1 MYNFDIQSDGKS
13 ALHMTCPKCGIKGP
27 HPIIRTDPK
36 QYHWDQST
44 VELFERIAGRDL
56 SFRMRTKKCMNCEKQ
71 FQSAE
76 LGFVFLA
83 GLVKEVKDLERM
95 KSEFQEALNMERK
108 DNAAHCA
115 EIKALHT
122 AIRNASKLLT
132 GQLPKRKK

>member
-1 MYNFDIQSDGKS
+1 MNNFDIQSDGKS
-13 ALHMTCPKCGIKGP
+13 ALHMTCPKCGISGP
-27 HPIIRTDPK
+27 YPVIRTDPNL
-36 QYHWDQST
+36 YGFDNST
-44 VELFERIAGRDL
+44 VELFKRIAGQDL
-56 SFRMRTKKCMNCEKQ
+56 SYRIRTKKCLNCEKQ

-76 LGFVFLA
+76 LGSVFLA
-83 GLVKEVKDLERM
+83 GLVKEVKDLERR
-95 KSEFQEALNMERK
+95 KSEFQEALNRERK